1 VHEHKGS
8 RFNIAVPV
16 EDGDVLLYNT
26 ATGGLVRVD
35 EDTYA
40 AVQPLFRAGG
50 RDVPRDWA
58 PAVPGELD
66 PDVARVLAAG
76 GFIVARELD
85 EVAALRDAFE
95 RERNNPNLKFT
106 IGLTMACNFACPY
119 CFEEHRN
126 EHMTPPVADAVFRFV
141 QQHMRDAGARSVY
154 VNWFGGEPLLNVDV
168 LCRLSAQI
176 RREAGATGAH
186 YESMVITNG
195 ALLTR
200 DVAERLRA
208 AGVEA
213 VQVTIDGPAEVHDRR
228 RPFKGGQPSF
238 ARIVANIRATQ
249 DLLRTTIRVNVDQ
262 GNRAAQPALVRALA
276 AQGILDGPHAARLY
290 AGKVTRYTEQSE
302 MLWAPLDQRAIAQ
315 LGDPIAGELTR
326 LGLPVLAAGSPLDWA
341 GDRGGCSAMR
351 NHSFVIGPSGQL
363 FKCELGIH
371 DDREALGAVGPLADA
386 RDPSA
391 PAASAS
397 AAPASAAAAPA
408 SAAAAPA
415 SAAAA
420 PARKPRRL
428 PVLGSAFGSRS
439 LDWSGHNPYDSA
451 RCSGCQFVPLCKG
464 GCPKRVMERDLG
476 FMQETCDYWDHNYQ
490 RLIRDL
496 AAPPAASS

>member
-1 VHEHKGS
+1 MHEHKGS

-35 EDTYA
+35 GDTYA

-66 PDVARVLAAG
+66 PDVAHVLAAG
-76 GFIVARELD
+76 GFIVARDLD
-85 EVAALRDAFE
+85 ELAALRDAFE
-95 RERNNPNLKFT
+95 RERDSANLKFT
-106 IGLTMACNFACPY
+106 IGITMACNFACPY

-168 LCRLSAQI
+168 LCQLSAQI
-176 RREAGATGAH
+176 RREAEATGAH

-200 DVAERLRA
+200 GVAERLRA

-238 ARIVANIRATQ
+238 ARIVANVRATQ

-276 AQGILDGPHAARLY
+276 AEGILDGAHAARLY

-315 LGDPIAGELTR
+315 LGDPIAGELTA

-371 DDREALGAVGPLADA
+371 DDREALGTVGPIAGAL
-386 RDPSA
+386 DPSA
-391 PAASAS
+391 SPGPGAPDSTASA
-397 AAPASAAAAPA
+397 
-408 SAAAAPA
+408 
-415 SAAAA
+415 AAAA

-428 PVLGSAFGSRS
+428 PVIGPAFGSRS
-439 LDWSGHNPYDSA
+439 LDWSGHNPYDSPV
-451 RCSGCQFVPLCKG
+451 CSGCQFVPLCKG

-476 FMQETCDYWDHNYQ
+476 FMQDTCDYWDHNHE
-490 RLIRDL
+490 RLIREL
-496 AAPPAASS
+496 AGAPAAPSS